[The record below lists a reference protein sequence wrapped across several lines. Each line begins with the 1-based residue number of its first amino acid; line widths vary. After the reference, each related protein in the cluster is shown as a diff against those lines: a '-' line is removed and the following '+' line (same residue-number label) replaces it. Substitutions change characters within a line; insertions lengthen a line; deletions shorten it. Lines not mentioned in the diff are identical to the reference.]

1 MNKIIN
7 YLKYNMNDIL
17 LISFI
22 AFCYFI
28 LNTNSFLQKEIIENF
43 EETTEDDKKQEEE
56 NKIIQDM
63 SIICGRYPNGSRC
76 KQLQGQAKQ
85 MNIDTGKIQDY
96 NTAMNTRMGK
106 KGNKSRIRIQEGEN
120 AKFKRELTE
129 KEKRIQKLSA
139 YQNIVDVYNKI
150 LLRNPSPNEL
160 GYYSDKIMNEGLQKE
175 KLEDII
181 VNSKEYKR
189 MTQSQT
195 NLINKDIRRN
205 ITENEMYTKV
215 DRLYRNNF
223 NIRADTTTLQHLK
236 EVYVDLDLN
245 EDNLVNYMNSPRYIK
260 YEENRLKNDDQINI
274 EFHTKKL
281 QKLRNKDK
289 KSAQS
294 SDIDN
299 KELSAKEKQEIVS
312 DLRNLKTTTVDKDKQ
327 YKMVIERPNIYVLK
341 MGKDGKAALSGE
353 EYKDA
358 LSSLTPE
365 NVSGKDSNIIIGDD
379 MAKQLASGKEVD
391 INGLT
396 NNGKIDSNEKKNDSC
411 YRSATDLAKYYN
423 NRNLLKCEKTK
434 KYYFKKDDMVLDRS
448 NKWGVPEKR
457 APACYPLQ
465 KCNAGPVN
473 SQTGLIGT
481 PIGDAVN
488 TEVGSMLPKFDY
500 KEYISA

>member
-1 MNKIIN
+1 
-7 YLKYNMNDIL
+7 
-17 LISFI
+17 
-22 AFCYFI
+22 
-28 LNTNSFLQKEIIENF
+28 
-43 EETTEDDKKQEEE
+43 
-56 NKIIQDM
+56 
-63 SIICGRYPNGSRC
+63 
-76 KQLQGQAKQ
+76 
-85 MNIDTGKIQDY
+85 
-96 NTAMNTRMGK
+96 
-106 KGNKSRIRIQEGEN
+106 
-120 AKFKRELTE
+120 
-129 KEKRIQKLSA
+129 
-139 YQNIVDVYNKI
+139 
-150 LLRNPSPNEL
+150 
-160 GYYSDKIMNEGLQKE
+160 
-175 KLEDII
+175 
-181 VNSKEYKR
+181 

-289 KSAQS
+289 KPAQS
-294 SDIDN
+294 SDINN

-396 NNGKIDSNEKKNDSC
+396 NNGKIDSNEKKN
-411 YRSATDLAKYYN
+411 
-423 NRNLLKCEKTK
+423 
-434 KYYFKKDDMVLDRS
+434 
-448 NKWGVPEKR
+448 
-457 APACYPLQ
+457 
-465 KCNAGPVN
+465 
-473 SQTGLIGT
+473 
-481 PIGDAVN
+481 
-488 TEVGSMLPKFDY
+488 
-500 KEYISA
+500 